1 MKTINILKIA
11 TRNMISRTGDI
22 AHDNLYVAF
31 SEIGKSAS
39 GSVISSKFY
48 LRTTVAWPLCLR
60 HNILRKEQGIFH
72 KSIMIMFLK
81 NEDCVTLGKLWK

>member
-48 LRTTVAWPLCLR
+48 LRTTVA
-60 HNILRKEQGIFH
+60 
-72 KSIMIMFLK
+72 
-81 NEDCVTLGKLWK
+81 